1 MDGWILDAPYTA
13 LTSNENQ
20 FVMTSRITSHLKG
33 TAEVFGFQLANDTNV
48 LETPTTIVAKGSYI
62 CLCIVQHMYKL
73 HMVLIDSE
81 DFYVCIFFNASHSF
95 LMAVSFDFLQ
105 DFSSF

>member
-13 LTSNENQ
+13 LTSNENK
-20 FVMTSRITSHLKG
+20 FLMTNRLTSHLKG

-62 CLCIVQHMYKL
+62 CLCIV
-73 HMVLIDSE
+73 
-81 DFYVCIFFNASHSF
+81 
-95 LMAVSFDFLQ
+95 
-105 DFSSF
+105 